1 MDIRLLLRVLVRFRY
16 LAIAAVLLAGL
27 AMIVSAARLNTSTWK
42 LEFRQSLQYR
52 STSVLLVDGNQPSW
66 LYAVTP
72 GGSSDPAAPD
82 GSSSIADPA
91 RLGGLTALYGFF
103 VQSDAVRKLTGED
116 PRNSVVT
123 ETITADAGNG
133 NREPLPL
140 LAIIATGKSPSAA
153 TDLAGRA
160 TTAFQRYLVN
170 RQADAQVLPADRVT
184 LRVVNAPS
192 PGELVAPRSYTR
204 PIVAGMMILIA
215 AIGLMLIIE
224 NLRPSAGPRLW
235 ADDGA
240 PEPPAPR
247 PRSRKATPASE
258 PASAAKPR
266 RRSRDRASGTAAT
279 AMAVNAPAAS
289 SSRSNSR
296 SKAPTA

>member
-27 AMIVSAARLNTSTWK
+27 AMIFSVARLNTSTWK
-42 LEFRQSLQYR
+42 LEYRQSLQYR

-66 LYAVTP
+66 LYAVNP
-72 GGSSDPAAPD
+72 GASSDPTAPG

-116 PRNSVVT
+116 PVNSVVT

-140 LAIIATGKSPSAA
+140 LAIIATAKSPRAA

-160 TTAFQRYLVN
+160 TSAFQRYLVD
-170 RQADAQVLPADRVT
+170 RQADANVLPADRVT
-184 LRVVNAPS
+184 LQIVNAPS
-192 PGELVAPRSYTR
+192 PAELVAPRSYTR
-204 PIVAGMMILIA
+204 PIVAGLMILIA
-215 AIGLMLIIE
+215 AIGLMLVIE
-224 NLRPSAGPRLW
+224 NLRPSAGPRAR
-235 ADDGA
+235 ADEIV
-240 PEPPAPR
+240 PEPPTPR
-247 PRSRKATPASE
+247 PRARKP
-258 PASAAKPR
+258 KPE
-266 RRSRDRASGTAAT
+266 S
-279 AMAVNAPAAS
+279 
-289 SSRSNSR
+289 
-296 SKAPTA
+296 